1 MKKTLISIV
10 IPTNHLD
17 LDLNKLSSWIVNPET
32 INFELILVVDEMYQ
46 DFSAELATIKTTEH
60 LTKIQ
65 VIRGQYGNP
74 GTARNAG
81 IGVATSEWIAFWD
94 SDDFPDPPAVI
105 RMLTRA
111 QEKEADVAIGSFRI
125 LGKSGVRTIATP
137 KSNSE
142 LALLRHLT
150 LNPGLWRICFK
161 LEVIKGHHFPE
172 IRMGEDQIFL
182 AQIPFAESRIFL
194 SSELIY
200 TYTENNLS
208 SLTHDKSALS
218 TLDTT
223 VERLRKLTISD
234 ETNSLGP
241 RFLIKISTSMI
252 IGLLRFADLN
262 KWINVGVKLPR
273 IIIAII
279 TGLRLKKNEN
289 WEVFL

>member
-1 MKKTLISIV
+1 MKKTMISIV

-17 LDLNKLSSWIVNPET
+17 LDLNKLSSWIVNSET
-32 INFELILVVDEMYQ
+32 IHFELILVVDEMYQ
-46 DFSAELATIKTTEH
+46 DFSAELATIKTTVC

-65 VIRGQYGNP
+65 VIRGQFGNP
-74 GTARNAG
+74 GAARNAG

-111 QEKEADVAIGSFRI
+111 QEEKADVAIGSFRI

-137 KSNSE
+137 KSNNE
-142 LALLRHLT
+142 LALVRHLT

-161 LEVIKGHHFPE
+161 LEVIKGHYFPE
-172 IRMGEDQIFL
+172 IRMGEDQIFI
-182 AQIPFAESRIFL
+182 AQIPFAESRIYL
-194 SSELIY
+194 SSELVY
-200 TYTENNLS
+200 TYTENNPS

-218 TLDTT
+218 TLDTA

-234 ETNSLGP
+234 ETNALGP

-252 IGLLRFADLN
+252 IRLLRFAELN
-262 KWINVGVKLPR
+262 KWIIVGAKLPR

-289 WEVFL
+289 WEVLL